1 MSAPDH
7 DPAAAPAAA
16 RVALRSMEEQLIAL
30 YEEKAQA
37 PDLAAMVESLEAQVC
52 ALIEEKAELQRL
64 LDERTGAP
72 TPPAFAPAGA
82 A

>member
-7 DPAAAPAAA
+7 DPAAA
-16 RVALRSMEEQLIAL
+16 RDALRSMEEQLVAL
-30 YEEKAQA
+30 YEEKARA

-64 LDERTGAP
+64 LDERTGAA
-72 TPPAFAPAGA
+72 TPPASASARA

>member
-7 DPAAAPAAA
+7 DPAAA
-16 RVALRSMEEQLIAL
+16 RDALRSMEEQLVAL

-64 LDERTGAP
+64 LDERTGAA
-72 TPPAFAPAGA
+72 TPPASAPARA

>member
-1 MSAPDH
+1 VSAPDH
-7 DPAAAPAAA
+7 DLAEAHA
-16 RVALRSMEEQLIAL
+16 ALRSMEEQLVAL
-30 YEEKAQA
+30 YDEKAQA

-64 LDERTGAP
+64 LDARTDAER
-72 TPPAFAPAGA
+72 PPALVLAGA